1 METFNYVGVDS
12 VEFIPSGGT
21 QHPGYTAFSGTYFA
35 IDDLNIDLV
44 QLAAV
49 PEPGTGVAAALL
61 LTVIAFGQRGR
72 SPMVKP
78 IRR

>member
-49 PEPGTGVAAALL
+49 PVPGTWVAAALL

>member
-1 METFNYVGVDS
+1 M
-12 VEFIPSGGT
+12 EFIPSGGT

-49 PEPGTGVAAALL
+49 PEPGTWVAAALL
-61 LTVIAFGQRGR
+61 LAAITFSQRDR
-72 SPMVKP
+72 LSRAKP
-78 IRR
+78 IGR

>member
-1 METFNYVGVDS
+1 LETFNYVGVDS

-49 PEPGTGVAAALL
+49 PEPGTWVAAALL
-61 LTVIAFGQRGR
+61 PTVIAFGQRGR